1 MLFIIDIQN
10 NYLDKN
16 SQGYIKGSEAL
27 LPKIIEKIKEYE
39 EKKDEIFYTT
49 DIYTDENTNVTEE
62 SVKGLKNNND
72 LKHINIKEYLATDKE
87 KWGFDIPDKL
97 KLYLKKRECLKKS
110 HYGLPLELMAEIQ
123 ERFKKE
129 KKIIKEIEIL
139 GVETHI
145 CVLSNAVVLRSAFPD
160 AKIIINSKLCMSRD
174 MKKHED
180 GLNLMESLGI
190 EIRR

>member
-16 SQGYIKGSEAL
+16 SQGYIKGSETL

-39 EKKDEIFYTT
+39 EKKDEIFYTI

-87 KWGFDIPDKL
+87 K
-97 KLYLKKRECLKKS
+97 
-110 HYGLPLELMAEIQ
+110 
-123 ERFKKE
+123 
-129 KKIIKEIEIL
+129 
-139 GVETHI
+139 
-145 CVLSNAVVLRSAFPD
+145 
-160 AKIIINSKLCMSRD
+160 
-174 MKKHED
+174 
-180 GLNLMESLGI
+180 
-190 EIRR
+190 